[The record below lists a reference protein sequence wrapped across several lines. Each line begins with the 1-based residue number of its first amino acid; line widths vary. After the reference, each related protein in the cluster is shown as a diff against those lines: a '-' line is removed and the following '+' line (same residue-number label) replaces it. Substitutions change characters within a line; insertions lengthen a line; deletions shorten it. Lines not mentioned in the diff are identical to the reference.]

1 MKIVSTT
8 DNYLING
15 VQLSIGVPLDV
26 DPSHLSEFL
35 DLPGVVEV
43 KPELPLKADPPAPKA
58 TPPAPDLN
66 EKD

>member
-8 DNYLING
+8 DNYLVLG

-26 DPSHLSEFL
+26 DPSHAPDFL
-35 DLPGVVEV
+35 CLPGVVEV
-43 KPELPLKADPPAPKA
+43 ETELPKSSKPALPIPPV
-58 TPPAPDLN
+58 TL